1 MNNKRN
7 LVAAFT
13 MAAAMAVA
21 ALPQAHAEQLTVPVG
36 SQADRSLVKLPANG
50 TTGDSVQ
57 SRWGTP
63 MEIRGPV
70 GQPPI
75 TQWHYQDF
83 VVYLEHDRVIHAV
96 MKRRK

>member
-13 MAAAMAVA
+13 MAAAVAVA

-50 TTGDSVQ
+50 AMAIPCKAVGVPYGIQ
-57 SRWGTP
+57 
-63 MEIRGPV
+63 GPV

-75 TQWHYQDF
+75 AVALPDF
-83 VVYLEHDRVIHAV
+83 VVY
-96 MKRRK
+96 RR